1 MKWGKH
7 SEKAT
12 ERVERLA
19 AKLLSTKGL
28 YVLLTLAAFLLL
40 SSAGEKWGK

>member
-12 ERVERLA
+12 ERLEKFVVR
-19 AKLLSTKGL
+19 LLSTKGL
-28 YVLLTLAAFLLL
+28 YVLLALAAFLLL
-40 SSAGEKWGK
+40 SSASEKWGQ

>member
-12 ERVERLA
+12 ERVEKAVARF
-19 AKLLSTKGL
+19 LSTKGL
-28 YVLLTLAAFLLL
+28 YVLLALAAFLLL
-40 SSAGEKWGK
+40 SGAADKWGR

>member
-12 ERVERLA
+12 ERVEKFAARLF
-19 AKLLSTKGL
+19 STKGL
-28 YVLLTLAAFLLL
+28 YVLLALAAFLLL
-40 SSAGEKWGK
+40 SGAHDKWGR

>member
-12 ERVERLA
+12 ERVERFVA
-19 AKLLSTKGL
+19 RVLSTKGL
-28 YVLLTLAAFLLL
+28 YVLLALATLLLL
-40 SSAGEKWGK
+40 SSANDKWGR